1 MEIKLIKVQIVWA
14 FRADQR
20 IVNLQVPQGTTIREV
35 VDRSG
40 LSQYFPDAN
49 LSDCDFGIFGVRKTP
64 DTKVASGDRIE
75 IYRPLVNDAKEI
87 RRRRAQPAQ

>member
-14 FRADQR
+14 FRTDQR

-49 LSDCDFGIFGVRKTP
+49 LSDCDFGIFGVRKTLYFLL
-64 DTKVASGDRIE
+64 KKARNSRRISTQ
-75 IYRPLVNDAKEI
+75 K
-87 RRRRAQPAQ
+87 